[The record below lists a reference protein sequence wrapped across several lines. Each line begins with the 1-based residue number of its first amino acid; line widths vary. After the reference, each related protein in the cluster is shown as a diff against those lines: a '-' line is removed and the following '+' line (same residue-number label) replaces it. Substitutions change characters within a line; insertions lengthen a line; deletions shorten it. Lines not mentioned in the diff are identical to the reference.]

1 MNKKVLIVSTSI
13 RNGSNSEIL
22 AHEVER
28 GALDAGNTVEFVSLA
43 DKEIGFCR
51 GCLACQKTGSCVIRD
66 DMDALIEKVRE
77 ADALVFATPIYY
89 YEMSGQ
95 LKVFLDRCNPLY
107 ISDYKFR
114 SVYLVTASA
123 EEGDDVAERAAQGLQ
138 GWIECFPKAS
148 LGGLL
153 SSGGVTGPNEA
164 AGREELLAAAFE
176 FGRQI

>member
-13 RNGSNSEIL
+13 RKGSNSEIL
-22 AHEVER
+22 AQEVER
-28 GALDAGNTVEFVSLA
+28 GALDAGNEVEFVSLA
-43 DKEIGFCR
+43 GREIGFCR
-51 GCLACQKTGSCVIRD
+51 GCLACQKTGNCVIRD
-66 DMDALIEKVRE
+66 EMDALIGKVRE
-77 ADALVFATPIYY
+77 ADAIVFATPIYY

-95 LKVFLDRCNPLY
+95 MKVFLDRCNPLY

-148 LGGLL
+148 FGGVL
-153 SSGGVTGPNEA
+153 SSGGVPGPNEA
-164 AGREELLAAAFE
+164 AGREDLLAAALE
-176 FGRQI
+176 FGRRA

>member
-1 MNKKVLIVSTSI
+1 MSKKVLIVSTSI

-22 AHEVER
+22 AHEAER
-28 GALDAGNTVEFVSLA
+28 GALDAGNEVEFVSLA
-43 DKEIGFCR
+43 GKDISFCR
-51 GCLACQKTGSCVIRD
+51 GCLACQKTGNCVIRD

-77 ADALVFATPIYY
+77 ADVLVFATPIYY

-95 LKVFLDRCNPLY
+95 MKVFLDRCNPLY

-123 EEGDDVAERAAQGLQ
+123 EEGDDVAERVAQGLQ

-148 LGGLL
+148 FGGLL

-164 AGREELLAAAFE
+164 AGREELLVAAFE
-176 FGRQI
+176 FGRRA

>member
-28 GALDAGNTVEFVSLA
+28 GVLDAGNEVESVSLA
-43 DKEIGFCR
+43 GKNVSFCR
-51 GCLACQKTGSCVIRD
+51 GCLACQKTGCCVIRD

-77 ADALVFATPIYY
+77 ADVLVFATPIYY

-95 LKVFLDRCNPLY
+95 MKAFLDRCNPLY

-148 LGGLL
+148 FDGLL

-164 AGREELLAAAFE
+164 AGREELMAAAHE
-176 FGRQI
+176 FGRQV

>member
-13 RNGSNSEIL
+13 RKGSNSEIL
-22 AHEVER
+22 AREVER
-28 GALDAGNTVEFVSLA
+28 GVLEAGNEVEFVSLA
-43 DKEIGFCR
+43 EREIGFCR

-66 DMDALIEKVRE
+66 GMGALIGKVRE
-77 ADALVFATPIYY
+77 ADAIVFATPIYY

-95 LKVFLDRCNPLY
+95 MKVFLDRCNPLY

-123 EEGDDVAERAAQGLQ
+123 EEGDDVAKRAARGLQ
-138 GWIECFPKAS
+138 GWIECFAKAS
-148 LGGLL
+148 FGGLP

-164 AGREELLAAAFE
+164 AGHEEFLTAARE
-176 FGRQI
+176 FGWRV

>member
-1 MNKKVLIVSTSI
+1 MGKKVLIVSTSI

-22 AHEVER
+22 AREVER
-28 GALDAGNTVEFVSLA
+28 GTLDAGNEVEFVSLA
-43 DKEIGFCR
+43 GREIGFCR
-51 GCLACQKTGSCVIRD
+51 GCLACQKTGNCVIRD
-66 DMDALIEKVRE
+66 EMDALIGKVRE
-77 ADALVFATPIYY
+77 ADALVFASPIHY

-95 LKVFLDRCNPLY
+95 MKVFLDRCNPLY

-123 EEGDDVAERAAQGLQ
+123 EKGDDVAERAAQGLQ

-148 LGGLL
+148 FGGLL

-164 AGREELLAAAFE
+164 AGREDLLAAALE
-176 FGRQI
+176 FGRRA